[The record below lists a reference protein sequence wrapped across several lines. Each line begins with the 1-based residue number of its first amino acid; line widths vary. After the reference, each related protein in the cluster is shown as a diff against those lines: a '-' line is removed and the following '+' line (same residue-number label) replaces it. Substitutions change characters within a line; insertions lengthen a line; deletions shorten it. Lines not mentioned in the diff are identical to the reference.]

1 MRVLS
6 IAAAAVLAGTGLA
19 QQTMPDSGATFRSSA
34 REVLLEVIVR
44 DAHGRL
50 VNKIDPSQVTVYEDG
65 VSQDIRSFRLVQGR
79 EVRQQDE
86 KQMGQTDPA
95 QAAPQGGPASV
106 LFNPLRTINV
116 VCLVL
121 SDLNQE
127 TRAFAFDA
135 ARKFVN
141 NELRPDTFIGVFGLD
156 SSGLRPV
163 YPFSNNR
170 ERLLKAVE
178 LAAINQLPAINLSS
192 AAILN
197 GLSISTTG
205 ISVSASTNGNA
216 DGSSVTN
223 VLGTRGDMD
232 VAEQAGLR
240 EIDSLT
246 RMVKQLSPLPF
257 QKTVMLMSS
266 GLIRPKDQL
275 EYWNSLIRLANKG
288 GITFYGL
295 DVNGL
300 RECAE
305 GQDCAQAA
313 ASAFLQKS
321 ASLSA
326 GQAKAGL
333 GTGPTIG
340 PPGPGQSG
348 GNGPSPAAQMM
359 ESMHQTDYLRFGVLS
374 ANVQE
379 SLRDLAESTGGFLIA
394 NTNNTDKLLARVME
408 DVDTHYELAYRPASV
423 LNDGHFRKVEVK
435 LARADLRIETR
446 GGYFAVPETSDGAL
460 TAGDFAGLHA
470 LDTKPLPHAFDYG
483 SRAFRFR
490 SENGTCQYAIAFEVP
505 IANLTATAEAADK
518 KHRFHASLLA
528 LVKNAQGEIVE
539 RVSKDVPSEIPDNY
553 LPALR
558 SETMTY
564 EHAVNLAP
572 GKYTVETAVTDQEG
586 NRASTNILQIENLEQ
601 QKGPAISDL
610 ALAHRVETLNRPA
623 DASDPFEMPGKRVA
637 PFVSNALPAGAKPAV
652 YFVVYPDRENNAT
665 PMLRAQ
671 FLKDGRVLQNQK
683 SVLPQADAS
692 GAVPMAIQ
700 PAAEPGDY
708 EVRITVEQG
717 RATAQ
722 RSLEYTIA
730 AK

>member
-1 MRVLS
+1 MRVSL
-6 IAAAAVLAGTGLA
+6 AVLAAVLAGSGLA
-19 QQTMPDSGATFRSSA
+19 QQTPDSDATFKSSA

-50 VNKIDPSQVTVYEDG
+50 VKKIDPAQVTVFEDG
-65 VSQDIRSFRLVQGR
+65 VRQDIRSFRLVQGS
-79 EVRQQDE
+79 EVRQEDE
-86 KQMGQTDPA
+86 KQIAQTASTETAPG
-95 QAAPQGGPASV
+95 AASPR
-106 LFNPLRTINV
+106 FNPLRTINV

-121 SDLNQE
+121 NDLTPE

-141 NELRPDTFIGVFGLD
+141 KELRPDTFIGVFSLD

-178 LAAINQLPAINLSS
+178 LAAINQLPAMNLSS
-192 AAILN
+192 AVVLN
-197 GLSISTTG
+197 GLSIHTTG
-205 ISVSASTNGNA
+205 VSVDTGAYGNA
-216 DGSSVTN
+216 DGSSPQN
-223 VLGTRGDMD
+223 PLGTRGDIG
-232 VAEQAGLR
+232 VAVQAGLR
-240 EIDSLT
+240 EIDALI
-246 RMVKQLSPLPF
+246 RMVKQMSVLPF
-257 QKTVMLMSS
+257 QKTVMLMSA
-266 GLIRPKDQL
+266 GLTRPPDQL
-275 EYWNSLIRLANKG
+275 EYWKSLITLANKG
-288 GITFYGL
+288 GVTFYGL

-300 RECAE
+300 REC
-305 GQDCAQAA
+305 GGDDCSQAA
-313 ASAFLQKS
+313 ANAFLQKT

-326 GQAKAGL
+326 GQSTAGL
-333 GTGPTIG
+333 GGGPTIG
-340 PPGPGQSG
+340 GPTTSPNSQG
-348 GNGPSPAAQMM
+348 GGETPSATAQLM

-379 SLRDLAESTGGFLIA
+379 SLRELAESTGGFLIA

-408 DVDTHYELAYRPASV
+408 DVDTHYELSYSPAAA

-435 LARADLRIETR
+435 LARADLRVETR
-446 GGYFAVPETSDGAL
+446 GGYFAVPETGEGPL
-460 TAGDFAGLHA
+460 TPGDFAGLRA
-470 LDTKPLPHAFDYG
+470 LDAKPLPHAFGYG
-483 SRAFRFR
+483 TKAFRFR
-490 SENGTCQYAIAFEVP
+490 SENGTSQYAIAFEIP
-505 IANLTATAEAADK
+505 IANLTATAEVADK

-539 RVSKDVPSEIPDNY
+539 RVSKDVPSEVPDNY
-553 LPALR
+553 LAALR
-558 SETMTY
+558 SESMTY

-572 GKYTVETAVTDQEG
+572 GNYTVETAVTDQEG
-586 NRASTNILQIENLEQ
+586 NLASTNVLQIENLEQ

-652 YFVVYPDRENNAT
+652 YFVVYPDPENRET

-683 SVLPQADAS
+683 SVLPQADTS

-700 PAAEPGDY
+700 PAAQPGDY

-722 RSLEYTIA
+722 RSLKYTIA